1 MVKVHTGAEFKTG
14 EEGLK
19 YSFTVE
25 CRNEEEVQE
34 VLQKLKRPL
43 CSCSGGAGSA
53 KDLAV
58 DAGAKDA
65 GYTPSCERTR
75 LALDAL
81 QKCQR
86 IKLADAGTKLE
97 AWARAF
103 PNVDMAYWITKQDA
117 WAVSS
122 DTKWSTKGWARHL
135 NWRLSKSQ
143 DEARGSGA
151 PVFSNNEQHLRNVQ
165 TDPAVDAWAKAAE

>member
-1 MVKVHTGAEFKTG
+1 MGSLA
-14 EEGLK
+14 
-19 YSFTVE
+19 VE
-25 CRNEEEVQE
+25 YTLTIRCKNAKELQE
-34 VLQKLKRPL
+34 ATALLSRKDVR
-43 CSCSGGAGSA
+43 GSA
-53 KDLAV
+53 EDKSVNAESKE
-58 DAGAKDA
+58 AA
-65 GYTPSCERTR
+65 YNPSCERTR
-75 LALDAL
+75 RAMDAL

-143 DEARGSGA
+143 DEARGSGM
-151 PVFSNNEQHLRNVQ
+151 PVTPGVTPKTQV
-165 TDPAVDAWAKAAE
+165 TDPAVEGWARE